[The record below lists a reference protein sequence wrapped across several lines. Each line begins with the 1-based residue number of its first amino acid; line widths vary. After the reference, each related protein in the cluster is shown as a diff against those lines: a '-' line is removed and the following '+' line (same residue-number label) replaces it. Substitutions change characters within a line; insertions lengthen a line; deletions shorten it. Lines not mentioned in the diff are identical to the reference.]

1 MSSSPK
7 MEMGRAIIAAAYI
20 AVGIILIS
28 HPGVTGII
36 ICRTAGG
43 LALLLGGFRVFT
55 ALRARGADWFFQLDL
70 IVGVLLLAFGIF
82 ALAQPKVVL
91 SVLPV
96 VLGVYLVTECVG
108 KIQRA
113 LLLKKGGYP
122 RWWTALSLGPL
133 TGLLGVLLIVN
144 PFQAVE
150 TSLML
155 LGISLVV
162 NGASDLWILWC
173 FASQSGREKS
183 GQ

>member
-1 MSSSPK
+1 MNSNSK
-7 MEMGRAIIAAAYI
+7 LEIGRAIIAAAYI

-28 HPGVTGII
+28 HPGITGIL

-82 ALAQPKVVL
+82 ALAQPRVVL

-96 VLGVYLVTECVG
+96 ILGVYLVTECVG
-108 KIQRA
+108 KVQRA
-113 LLLKKGGYP
+113 LLLKRSGYP
-122 RWWTALSLGPL
+122 RWWTVLSLGPL

-150 TSLML
+150 TSLMI
-155 LGISLVV
+155 LGVSLVV

-173 FASQSGREKS
+173 FASQGGK
-183 GQ
+183 

>member
-1 MSSSPK
+1 M
-7 MEMGRAIIAAAYI
+7 
-20 AVGIILIS
+20 
-28 HPGVTGII
+28 
-36 ICRTAGG
+36 
-43 LALLLGGFRVFT
+43 
-55 ALRARGADWFFQLDL
+55 
-70 IVGVLLLAFGIF
+70 
-82 ALAQPKVVL
+82 
-91 SVLPV
+91 
-96 VLGVYLVTECVG
+96 G

>member
-1 MSSSPK
+1 MNRNSK
-7 MEMGRAIIAAAYI
+7 LEIGRAIIAAAYI

-28 HPGVTGII
+28 HPGITGIL
-36 ICRTAGG
+36 ICRAAGG

-82 ALAQPKVVL
+82 ALAQPRVVL

-96 VLGVYLVTECVG
+96 ILGVYLVTECVG

-113 LLLKKGGYP
+113 LLLKRSGYP
-122 RWWTALSLGPL
+122 RWWTVLSLGPL

-150 TSLML
+150 TSLMI
-155 LGISLVV
+155 LGVSLVV

-173 FASQSGREKS
+173 FASQGGK
-183 GQ
+183 

>member
-1 MSSSPK
+1 MNSNPK
-7 MEMGRAIIAAAYI
+7 IEVGRAIISAIYI
-20 AVGIILIS
+20 AVGVILIL

-36 ICRTAGG
+36 ICRTAGA

-55 ALRARGADWFFQLDL
+55 ALRARGADWFFRLDL
-70 IVGVLLLAFGIF
+70 VVGVLLLAFGIF

-91 SVLPV
+91 SILPV

-113 LLLKKGGYP
+113 VLLKKWDYP
-122 RWWTALSLGPL
+122 RWWTVLSLGPV

-150 TSLML
+150 TSLMI
-155 LGISLVV
+155 LGISLLV

-173 FASQSGREKS
+173 FASQSGRGEQK
-183 GQ
+183 

>member
-1 MSSSPK
+1 MCLPLC
-7 MEMGRAIIAAAYI
+7 A
-20 AVGIILIS
+20 
-28 HPGVTGII
+28 PGG
-36 ICRTAGG
+36 
-43 LALLLGGFRVFT
+43 
-55 ALRARGADWFFQLDL
+55 DWFFQLDL

-82 ALAQPKVVL
+82 ALAQPRVVL

-113 LLLKKGGYP
+113 VILKKSGYP
-122 RWWTALSLGPL
+122 RWWTVLNLGPL
-133 TGLLGVLLIVN
+133 TGLPGVLLIAN

-150 TSLML
+150 TSLMI

-173 FASQSGREKS
+173 FASQGGGK
-183 GQ
+183 

>member
-1 MSSSPK
+1 MKSNPK
-7 MEMGRAIIAAAYI
+7 IEIGRAIIAAAYI

-28 HPGVTGII
+28 HPGITGII
-36 ICRTAGG
+36 ICRTAGA

-70 IVGVLLLAFGIF
+70 VVGVLLLAFGIF

-108 KIQRA
+108 KVQRA
-113 LLLKKGGYP
+113 LILKRAGYP
-122 RWWTALSLGPL
+122 RWWTVLSLGPL

-173 FASQSGREKS
+173 FASQGGKS
-183 GQ
+183 E

>member
-1 MSSSPK
+1 MSSNPK

-96 VLGVYLVTECVG
+96 VLRSEERRVG
-108 KIQRA
+108 KECR
-113 LLLKKGGYP
+113 
-122 RWWTALSLGPL
+122 R
-133 TGLLGVLLIVN
+133 
-144 PFQAVE
+144 
-150 TSLML
+150 
-155 LGISLVV
+155 
-162 NGASDLWILWC
+162 
-173 FASQSGREKS
+173 
-183 GQ
+183 

>member
-1 MSSSPK
+1 MNSNSRL
-7 MEMGRAIIAAAYI
+7 EIGRAIIAAAYI

-28 HPGVTGII
+28 HPGITGIL
-36 ICRTAGG
+36 ICRAAGG

-82 ALAQPKVVL
+82 ALAQPRVVL

-96 VLGVYLVTECVG
+96 ILGVYLVTECVG

-113 LLLKKGGYP
+113 LLLKRSGYP
-122 RWWTALSLGPL
+122 CWWTVLSLGPL

-150 TSLML
+150 TSLMI
-155 LGISLVV
+155 LGVSLVV

-173 FASQSGREKS
+173 FASQGGK
-183 GQ
+183 